1 MRRWEGESRG
11 AAFGREKKDMK
22 MKRIF
27 PIALSLIILIGVLH
41 AIQAHSTHRIYD
53 LQQNKE
59 KLMSDV
65 IADLKRN
72 RVIIVGEHHSN
83 PSHHLAQLNVIQSLH
98 EAGVQVAV
106 GLEMFRSDSQQELDR
121 WVAGDI
127 GEEEFQKIFYDNWGY
142 SWEDYRVIFDYA
154 QKQKLPLI
162 GLNVPREI
170 TRQVAFQ
177 GFQSLSKEQ
186 KGKLSNIACRVDKE
200 YMDYIKKAYGGHA
213 HGNLN
218 FSYFCEAQLVWDT
231 VMAINA
237 LDYLEKNQNA
247 VIVVLTGTGH
257 AQKNAIPRQIRQ
269 RSEVAHSV
277 ILPEVKGI
285 IDTNTIDQSDADYIM
300 LDL

>member
-1 MRRWEGESRG
+1 
-11 AAFGREKKDMK
+11 

-27 PIALSLIILIGVLH
+27 PIAISVVILFGVLH
-41 AIQAHSTHRIYD
+41 ATQAHLTHRIYD
-53 LQQNKE
+53 LQNNKE
-59 KLMSDV
+59 MQMSDV

-72 RVIIVGEHHSN
+72 RIILVGEHHAN
-83 PSHHLAQLNVIQSLH
+83 QKHHFAQLNVIQSLK
-98 EAGVQVAV
+98 ESGAEVAI

-127 GEEEFQKIFYDNWGY
+127 GEEEFQTIFYDNWGY
-142 SWEDYRVIFDYA
+142 SWESYRAIFNYA
-154 QKQKLPLI
+154 KKQKLPLI

-170 TRQVAFQ
+170 TRQVAFE

-200 YMDYIKKAYGGHA
+200 YMDYIKKAFGGHA
-213 HGNLN
+213 HGKLN

-237 LDYLEKNQNA
+237 LDYLDKNPQGL
-247 VIVVLTGTGH
+247 IVVLTGTGH

-269 RSEVAHSV
+269 RSEVAHAV
-277 ILPEVKGI
+277 ILPEVKGR
-285 IDTNTIDQSDADYIM
+285 IDPETVDTTDADYIM
-300 LDL
+300 LGL